1 MWTVQGNFV
10 AIQVVSDNLIF
21 SSFAELVEH
30 MILIFHPSVIFVKLC
45 FKKNNSDFNLIQN
58 FASAP
63 LYSWLEWW
71 LLKW

>member
-1 MWTVQGNFV
+1 MWTVQGDFV

-45 FKKNNSDFNLIQN
+45 LKKKTTLI
-58 FASAP
+58 
-63 LYSWLEWW
+63 LI
-71 LLKW
+71 